1 MKCICTHSFFHLCR
15 RADGFYSC
23 TCPSWRNLTEPEK
36 SRTCAHL
43 KTLLGEEYES
53 VRTRLAK
60 THCSASSLKRTTSN
74 RSLKRSASDAFSGTP
89 PSASLS
95 ATPDADPDVFPYSTS
110 TKSPKK
116 INKYFGMFNERDNGG
131 PRGLN
136 GAAPLLLALK
146 WPETKNPEGY
156 WLSEKLDGVRAWW
169 NGEKMYARS
178 GRAWNPP
185 KWFKDRLPKD
195 LHLDGELWMKR
206 DAFDTTSGICR
217 RADADAWNRIN
228 LMAFDVTN
236 VNLPYEDRLKLLRSR
251 LPDGEQTPDQIQEA
265 TNNKQ
270 GGKICVLPAVKCTGK
285 AHFNEL
291 MKQIL
296 HKGGEGLMLR
306 QPGSMYEAGRSKSL
320 YKHKLWYDA
329 EALVVGHEWGQGEHK
344 GRMGACTVKMQSGHI
359 ISVGSGFSHA
369 QRNAWQ
375 PAIGMIIRY
384 RFQEL
389 SHDGFPR
396 FPIYE
401 GTCPDKTEPCDAI
414 VRSHTF
420 RAEARAEDLQRQLEN
435 AQSQQ
440 GQSPA
445 IISAGPSK

>member
-1 MKCICTHSFFHLCR
+1 M
-15 RADGFYSC
+15 
-23 TCPSWRNLTEPEK
+23 TESEK
-36 SRTCAHL
+36 ARTCAHL
-43 KTLLGEEYES
+43 KTLLGEEYEG
-53 VRTRLAK
+53 VRIRSAK
-60 THCSASSLKRTTSN
+60 TQSSSLAIKRTTSN

-89 PSASLS
+89 PSSSLS
-95 ATPDADPDVFPYSTS
+95 ATPDADPDLFPFSTS
-110 TKSPKK
+110 TRSPKK
-116 INKYFGMFNERDNGG
+116 VNKYFGMFNERDNGG

-146 WPETKNPEGY
+146 WPETKNPEGF

-185 KWFKDRLPKD
+185 KWFKDKLPKD
-195 LHLDGELWMKR
+195 LYLDGELWMKR
-206 DAFDTTSGICR
+206 DAFDATSGICR
-217 RADADAWNRIN
+217 RVDEDGWRSIN

-236 VNLPYEDRLKLLRSR
+236 VPLPYEERLKLLRSR

-265 TNNKQ
+265 TNKQ
-270 GGKICVLPAVKCTGK
+270 EGGKICVLPAVKCTGRK
-285 AHFNEL
+285 HFNEL
-291 MKQIL
+291 MQLVL

-329 EALVVGHEWGQGEHK
+329 EALVVGHEYGQGEHK
-344 GRMGACTVKMQSGHI
+344 GRMGACKVKMENGQI
-359 ISVGSGFSHA
+359 ISVGSGFSQA

-375 PAIGMIIRY
+375 PAVGTIIRY

-414 VRSHTF
+414 VRSNAF
-420 RAEARAEDLQRQLEN
+420 RAVANADKLRSKLDIAVAKQGNFADDLD
-435 AQSQQ
+435 S
-440 GQSPA
+440 
-445 IISAGPSK
+445 GPSHLPGSKK